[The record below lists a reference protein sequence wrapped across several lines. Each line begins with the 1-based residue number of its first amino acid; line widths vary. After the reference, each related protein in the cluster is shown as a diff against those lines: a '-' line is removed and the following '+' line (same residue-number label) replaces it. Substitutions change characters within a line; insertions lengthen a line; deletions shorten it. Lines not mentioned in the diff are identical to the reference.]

1 MMNFYKRIIQKL
13 LVISALIA
21 GTKVQAQ
28 YYVSISNPF
37 AQYKCNGNYGNGLS
51 FYDFNNDGLDDL
63 SLLSDSL
70 QPIFLLNNQGEFQS
84 ISLEGIDVPGQCR
97 SLCWVDFNNDS
108 HPDLCFLGT
117 GPGIRLYLNN
127 GNLQFTDI
135 TASAGIQ
142 QLNCNGYGQS
152 WGDYD
157 LDGDLDVYFCNYE
170 NALSSSECVNRLYK
184 NNGNNTFSDVSVQ
197 AGVDNGLQLSFLS
210 IWIDYDRDG
219 DPDLY
224 VENDRT
230 AFYNYLYRNNGDG
243 TFTNVAPEAGVH
255 ENFEP
260 MSGTIGDY
268 NHDGYPDL
276 YVTDGVQNR
285 FYRNN
290 TDGTFT
296 DVAGMFNLQ
305 MAKACWGA
313 VFTDTDLDGEQDL
326 VVATAVPM
334 PIYEHLHYFKNTGTA
349 FEANLGVGFQN
360 TYAQSYAIA
369 IGDVNDDG
377 KQDIMSHNLAPEG
390 GRLYLNSTETGN
402 YLKLKVQGST
412 ANRDGIGARIKVCA
426 NNHTQY
432 LFMNCGEQYLSQ
444 NSQWLIAGIGT
455 ANRADSVIVEW
466 PGGGRDV
473 FFDLAAGYR
482 HTLIQGQGGTQL
494 NLSYNG
500 ATTPCIGDT
509 VFLSVD
515 ESEFIRWSIGETSS
529 SIAVTFSDIY
539 FVWVGNGNYTQ
550 LSDSFNIH
558 FLEPQSYTLNLEPIG
573 CFGQTGSIQ
582 AVAGQPQITSILL
595 NNSPTTLPA
604 LNLNAGQYE
613 ITISQSGSCDFD
625 TLLSFTQPDSLYA
638 TILLGPGS
646 QNPDCPSGI
655 AGTAEVSGGV
665 PPYSYVWNFF
675 PLSGSS
681 PFSTYNTQSFPC
693 TDITEIST
701 LQLLLTDIN
710 GCEFFAETTI
720 NPASIAK
727 PENEAGLIYP
737 TPCRSNLNVSAKLSN
752 AKVSVFDSAG
762 RLFLQTHIQGNGAS
776 LDLSQLASGS
786 YYLRLETPNAVMHR
800 QFSKVE

>member
-1 MMNFYKRIIQKL
+1 MIFTWATN
-13 LVISALIA
+13 A
-21 GTKVQAQ
+21 QAQ
-28 YYVSISNPF
+28 YYLTISNPF
-37 AQYKCNGNYGNGLS
+37 AQFTCNGSYGNGIS
-51 FYDFNNDGLDDL
+51 FYDFNNDGFDDL

-70 QPIFLLNNQGEFQS
+70 QPVFLLNNQGTFETINLQ
-84 ISLEGIDVPGQCR
+84 GIDVPGQCR

-135 TASAGIQ
+135 TAASGIQ

-170 NALSSSECVNRLYK
+170 NSISPSECVNRLYK
-184 NNGNNTFSDVSVQ
+184 NNGNNTFSDVSFQ
-197 AGVDNGLQLSFLS
+197 AGVDNGLQMTFLS
-210 IWIDYDRDG
+210 VWIDYDRDG

-224 VENDRT
+224 VENDRF
-230 AFYNYLYRNNGDG
+230 AYYNYLYRNNGDG

-268 NHDGYPDL
+268 NHDGYPDM
-276 YVTDGVQNR
+276 YVTDGLQNR

-296 DVAGMFNLQ
+296 DVAGMFNLH

-326 VVATAVPM
+326 VVATAIPM
-334 PIYEHLHYFKNTGTA
+334 PLYEHLHYFKNTGTA
-349 FEANLGVGFQN
+349 FEANLGVGFEN

-412 ANRDGIGARIKVCA
+412 ANRDGIGARIKVCS

-444 NSQWLIAGIGT
+444 NSQWLIAGIGS
-455 ANRADSVIVEW
+455 ANRADSVIVDW

-473 FFDLAAGYR
+473 FFNLAAGYK
-482 HTLIQGQGGTQL
+482 HTLIQGQGGAQL
-494 NLSYNG
+494 NLNFAGSL
-500 ATTPCIGDT
+500 TPCIGDS
-509 VFLSVD
+509 VSLSVD
-515 ESEFIRWSIGETSS
+515 ESNFIRWSTGEISSTIG
-529 SIAVTFSDIY
+529 VFVSDFY
-539 FVWVGNGNYTQ
+539 FVWAGNGNYTQ
-550 LSDSFNIH
+550 LSDSININ
-558 FLEPQSYTLNLEPIG
+558 FLEPQSYSLNLASIS

-582 AVAGQPQITSILL
+582 AVEGNPQINTILL
-595 NNSPTTLPA
+595 NNVPTILPA
-604 LNLNAGQYE
+604 SNLNSGEYAVS
-613 ITISQSGSCDFD
+613 ISQAGSCDFD
-625 TLLSFTQPDSLYA
+625 TLIYLNQPDSLHA
-638 TILLGPGS
+638 TIDLGPGG
-646 QNPDCPSGI
+646 QNPECPFGI
-655 AGTAEVSGGV
+655 AGSAEVFGGTA
-665 PPYSYVWNFF
+665 PYSFLWNFF
-675 PLSGSS
+675 PLSGST
-681 PFSTYNTQSFPC
+681 PFNSYNSQSFPC
-693 TDITEIST
+693 TDIAEIST
-701 LQLLLTDIN
+701 LQLIITDLN
-710 GCEFFAETTI
+710 GCEFFTETTI
-720 NPASIAK
+720 NPASIAS
-727 PENEAGLIYP
+727 PVSHQHLIYP
-737 TPCRSNLNVSAKLSN
+737 NPCRNKLNISPKAQKS
-752 AKVSVFDSAG
+752 KISVFDSSG
-762 RLFLQTHIQGNGAS
+762 RLRIHTEFQENS
-776 LDLSQLASGS
+776 LELDVSHLAKGS
-786 YYLRLETPNAVMHR
+786 YYLRLETPNSLVHQ

>member
-1 MMNFYKRIIQKL
+1 MVHFYKRIFQ
-13 LVISALIA
+13 LIMGLSGITA
-21 GTKVQAQ
+21 TTQAQ
-28 YYVSISNPF
+28 NYLSIASPF
-37 AQYKCNGNYGNGLS
+37 DQYTCNGNYGNGLS
-51 FYDFNNDGLDDL
+51 FYDFNNDGFDDL

-70 QPIFLLNNQGEFQS
+70 QPVFLVNNQGEFQT
-84 ISLEGIDVPGQCR
+84 INLQGIDVPGQCR

-117 GPGIRLYLNN
+117 GEGIRLYLNN

-135 TASAGIQ
+135 TATSGIQ

-170 NALSSSECVNRLYK
+170 NLMSATECVNRLYK
-184 NNGNNTFSDVSVQ
+184 NNGNNTFTDVSFQ
-197 AGVDNGLQLSFLS
+197 AGVDNGLQMSFLS
-210 IWIDYDRDG
+210 IWVDYDRDG

-224 VENDRT
+224 VENDRS
-230 AFYNYLYRNNGDG
+230 AYYNYLYRNNGDG

-268 NHDGYPDL
+268 NHDGFPDL
-276 YVTDGVQNR
+276 YVTDGLQNR

-326 VVATAVPM
+326 VVATAIPM
-334 PIYEHLHYFKNTGTA
+334 PLYEHLHYFKNTGTA

-360 TYAQSYAIA
+360 TYAQSFAIA

-390 GRLYLNSTETGN
+390 GRLYLNSTESGN
-402 YLKLKVQGST
+402 YLKIKVQGT
-412 ANRDGIGARIKVCA
+412 DANRDGIGARIKVCA

-444 NSQWLIAGIGT
+444 NSQWLIAGIGA
-455 ANRADSVIVEW
+455 ANRADSVVVDW

-473 FFDLAAGYR
+473 FFNLAAGYK
-482 HTLIQGQGGTQL
+482 HTLIQGQGGAQL
-494 NLSYNG
+494 SINFTGSL
-500 ATTPCIGDT
+500 TPCMGDT
-509 VFLSVD
+509 VTLSID
-515 ESEFIRWSIGETSS
+515 EANFIRWSTGEISNT
-529 SIAVTFSDIY
+529 ITITFPDIY
-539 FVWVGNGNYTQ
+539 FVWAGNGNYTQ
-550 LSDSFNIH
+550 LSDSIIIN
-558 FLEPQSYTLNLEPIG
+558 FLEPQSYSLNLASIA

-582 AVAGQPQITSILL
+582 AVEGNPQITSILL
-595 NNSPTTLPA
+595 NNVPTNLPA
-604 LNLNAGQYE
+604 SNLNDGTYAV
-613 ITISQSGSCDFD
+613 TISQAGTCDFD
-625 TLLSFTQPDSLYA
+625 TLITMHQPDSLYA
-638 TILLGPGS
+638 SIDVGS
-646 QNPDCPSGI
+646 GGQNGDCPFGI
-655 AGTAEVSGGV
+655 AGSAEVFGGT
-665 PPYSYVWNFF
+665 PPYSFLWNFF
-675 PLSGSS
+675 PLSGST
-681 PFSTYNTQSFPC
+681 PFNTFNSQSFPC
-693 TDITEIST
+693 TEITEIST
-701 LQLLLTDIN
+701 LQLIITDMN

-720 NPASIAK
+720 NPASIAS
-727 PENEAGLIYP
+727 PVSHQHLIYP
-737 TPCRSNLNVSAKLSN
+737 NPCRNKLNISPKAQNSKI
-752 AKVSVFDSAG
+752 SVFDSSG
-762 RLFLQTHIQGNGAS
+762 RLRIHTQFQENNLE
-776 LDLSQLASGS
+776 LDVSHLAKGS
-786 YYLRLETPNAVMHR
+786 YYLRLETPNSLMHQ